1 MARKVIIVF
10 AVLMMFLGAGV
21 FIYPVFSNLYYE
33 KMEEDR
39 AAYYDNLVREE
50 IPAEEIDSQW
60 EECRK
65 YNETLMNG
73 PAILFDPFDGKQLD
87 PTTLPYAALLNEQ
100 GDGTMGHIEI
110 PAIDVD
116 LMIYH
121 GTTEE
126 MLQKGVGHLMG
137 TSLPVGGIGSHCVL
151 SAHTGLGNRRMFT
164 DLDQLVEGDVFYLHI
179 LDDTLAY
186 QVDQIKVVEPDD
198 SKYLRIDANEDYVTL
213 VTCTPYGVNSHRLL
227 VRGTRISYEKAKQIE
242 DETSGRPSVWEDE
255 YKEAAVT
262 GVVIVIVMID
272 LAVLYKQIRK
282 VQKRKGK
289 KK

>member
-242 DETSGRPSVWEDE
+242 EETSGRSSVWEDE
-255 YKEAAVT
+255 YKEAAVI

>member
-10 AVLMMFLGAGV
+10 AAVLMVLGAGV
-21 FIYPVFSNLYYE
+21 FLYPLFSNLYYE

-39 AAYYDNLVREE
+39 ATYYDSLVREE
-50 IPAEEIDSQW
+50 IPEEEINTQW

-100 GDGTMGHIEI
+100 GDSTMGHIEI

-126 MLQKGVGHLMG
+126 VLQKGVGHLMG
-137 TSLPVGGIGSHCVL
+137 TSLPVGGTGSHCVL

-198 SKYLRIDANEDYVTL
+198 SNDLRINANEDYVTL

-227 VRGTRISYEKAKQIE
+227 VRGTRIPYEEAKAIE
-242 DETSGRPSVWEDE
+242 EEMSGRPSVWEEE
-255 YKEAAVT
+255 YKDAALT
-262 GVVIVIVMID
+262 GIVIVIVIID
-272 LAVLYKQIRK
+272 LIVLHKQIRK
-282 VQKRKGK
+282 LQKRKGK